1 MITALSPIACCC
13 RFLSTDAGVS
23 PYSPFNK
30 DLTSLVIVEYLE
42 PDKIFITDCV
52 PTICEVGVT
61 RGMYPNSFLTFGI
74 SLITLSNLS
83 IES

>member
-1 MITALSPIACCC
+1 M
-13 RFLSTDAGVS
+13 
-23 PYSPFNK
+23 
-30 DLTSLVIVEYLE
+30 VEYLE
-42 PDKIFITDCV
+42 PDKTLITDCV

-61 RGMYPNSFLTFGI
+61 RGIKPSSFLTFGI